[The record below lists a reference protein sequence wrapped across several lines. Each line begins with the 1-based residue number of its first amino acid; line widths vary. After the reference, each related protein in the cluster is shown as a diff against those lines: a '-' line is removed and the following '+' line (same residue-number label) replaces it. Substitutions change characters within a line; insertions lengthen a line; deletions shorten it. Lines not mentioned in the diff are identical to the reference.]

1 MALKLR
7 ARDDAPARPAFSF
20 ATSPPPVAQD
30 VPGSG
35 AAHPRPPG
43 DFLPERDMHMYG
55 AQPLEV
61 AEPGRSVVRC
71 TRCGRNVL
79 EWAAGDHR
87 RICSH
92 VLDGAPL
99 TVKKTLKADKR
110 VRAGTDDPSG
120 KKRRAS
126 EVSPSDSPEASPS
139 KKKQRLLHA
148 DVREMV
154 GSDDELDLSA
164 LKHMK
169 KSEIKKLQKEHE
181 RLKKRAAKEK
191 EREAIAERKR
201 QRASNPLDY
210 DRQCGVI
217 NDKGL
222 PCSRSLT
229 CKTHTVGA
237 KRAVQG
243 RTRPYDELFI
253 EWQRAHNPNFK
264 EPVPKKDKEAAKAN
278 GGGSGAG
285 STLGAADR
293 KAAAAKKRRL
303 ALDGDDGLRFD
314 EDGHREM
321 EELIRATRICGD
333 RVRTAS
339 YAIGSEHKTPS
350 VGGSPPAQAA
360 TPSAKAAAPLR
371 TAPSSTGSFSD
382 NLFVS
387 ASPWQTTSYEQFSM
401 GDLLTKALAARPRP
415 SQQTGRGSISGAS
428 KPGPIVPPLV
438 TPVAPATQGVTA

>member
-7 ARDDAPARPAFSF
+7 ARDAPARPAFSF

-126 EVSPSDSPEASPS
+126 E
-139 KKKQRLLHA
+139 A
-148 DVREMV
+148 DVRDMV

-264 EPVPKKDKEAAKAN
+264 EPVPKK
-278 GGGSGAG
+278 
-285 STLGAADR
+285 AADR

-339 YAIGSEHKTPS
+339 YALGSEHKTPS
-350 VGGSPPAQAA
+350 TGGSPPATQTA
-360 TPSAKAAAPLR
+360 TPAKAAA
-371 TAPSSTGSFSD
+371 APARAAPPSTGGFAD

-415 SQQTGRGSISGAS
+415 SQQTGRASISGAS

-438 TPVAPATQGVTA
+438 TPVAPTTQGVTA